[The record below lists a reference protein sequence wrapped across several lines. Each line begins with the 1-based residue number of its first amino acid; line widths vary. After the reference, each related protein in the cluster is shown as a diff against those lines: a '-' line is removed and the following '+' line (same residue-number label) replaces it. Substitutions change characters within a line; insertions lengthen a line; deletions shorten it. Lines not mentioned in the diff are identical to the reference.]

1 MLCHIE
7 MLKIMQVG
15 VRVVQLQWF
24 YSNLYISLLDSF
36 LMCSLGLICHLTCW
50 VFSHYSED
58 TVPTSEDLLKIT
70 SPLPFLQAVA
80 KIRRSMYSLCW

>member
-24 YSNLYISLLDSF
+24 YSNLYISLLD
-36 LMCSLGLICHLTCW
+36 
-50 VFSHYSED
+50 
-58 TVPTSEDLLKIT
+58 
-70 SPLPFLQAVA
+70 
-80 KIRRSMYSLCW
+80 